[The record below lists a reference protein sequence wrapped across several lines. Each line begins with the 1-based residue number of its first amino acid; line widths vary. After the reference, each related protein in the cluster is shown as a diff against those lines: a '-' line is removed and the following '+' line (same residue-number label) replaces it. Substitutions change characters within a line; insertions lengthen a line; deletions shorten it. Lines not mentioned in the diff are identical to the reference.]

1 MVWQM
6 RMRIGFLL
14 TLLFIVTISSSS
26 ILGSISPV
34 ASMDIP
40 DWPTEKVRIM
50 FIHHSC
56 GENLWYTYG
65 HLADELATINIE
77 PHDATYG
84 DAIGDDTDVCH
95 WYPKFRDQ
103 LNEILTFN
111 HSYDVYYPI
120 PSGVVNDIIMFK
132 SCYPASDIWGWGTEP
147 GDPEDSDQTIA
158 NYKAAYNELLPIFQA
173 NPDTLFIPVTAP
185 PLNRNGGWTP
195 ENGANASYFNNW
207 LVNDWAPDEKN
218 IAVFD
223 WFHFLANP
231 LDFAAKDDYVDDSD
245 SHPNLQACEDTTTV
259 FIGWIDDVIA
269 RWQTGNGST
278 TLPTT
283 SETPTIPGFPFVAIA
298 SGVALALGVIF
309 VKRRKN
315 PLFKK

>member
-1 MVWQM
+1 
-6 RMRIGFLL
+6 
-14 TLLFIVTISSSS
+14 
-26 ILGSISPV
+26 
-34 ASMDIP
+34 
-40 DWPTEKVRIM
+40 
-50 FIHHSC
+50 
-56 GENLWYTYG
+56 
-65 HLADELATINIE
+65 
-77 PHDATYG
+77 
-84 DAIGDDTDVCH
+84 
-95 WYPKFRDQ
+95 
-103 LNEILTFN
+103 
-111 HSYDVYYPI
+111 
-120 PSGVVNDIIMFK
+120 
-132 SCYPASDIWGWGTEP
+132 
-147 GDPEDSDQTIA
+147 
-158 NYKAAYNELLPIFQA
+158 
-173 NPDTLFIPVTAP
+173 
-185 PLNRNGGWTP
+185 
-195 ENGANASYFNNW
+195 
-207 LVNDWAPDEKN
+207 DEKN